1 MDPFRKIGGEVE
13 IFIPMLLQI
22 EGDPQFEHSTVK
34 VVRKPEFRE
43 FFRQQIGEPILPGEE
58 NSFFEDHH
66 MVADQSV
73 FPARTNVGAAPGNA
87 FDDPVL
93 LQGGDRVLH
102 QQKRRP
108 HLRGD
113 IPCPGEFRS
122 GRKSAGF
129 DPVQQKFPH
138 L

>member
-1 MDPFRKIGGEVE
+1 MDPFREIGGEVE
-13 IFIPMLLQI
+13 IFIPVLLQV
-22 EGDPQFEHSTVK
+22 EGDPQFEHPAVK

-43 FFRQQIGEPILPGEE
+43 FFRQQVGESLLPGEE
-58 NSFFEDHH
+58 NSFFQNHH
-66 MVADQSV
+66 MVADQPV
-73 FPARTNVGAAPGNA
+73 FPARTNVGAAPRNA

-93 LQGGDRVLH
+93 LQGGDCVLH

-113 IPCPGEFRS
+113 IPGAGELRS
-122 GRKSAGF
+122 GRKTAGF